1 MLQSKYLTQ
10 DGIRRMLQHIYDKGF
25 KYVFY
30 NSERCVY
37 QASQK
42 EPCFEDDDFMYCDGF
57 RQDFVDGFS
66 SEVLNDLLVGQNYI
80 DIVEQLNIVDW
91 STVAVDTPV
100 LVYDNHRECCA
111 NRYFA
116 KYENG
121 KIYAWKDGTT
131 SWTADSSN
139 FVTEWKNAELVK

>member
-1 MLQSKYLTQ
+1 MLESKYLTQ

-42 EPCFEDDDFMYCDGF
+42 EPYFEDDTFMYCDGY

-66 SEVLNDLLVGQNYI
+66 SEVLNDLLDGQNYI
-80 DIVEQLNIVDW
+80 NILNELEIVDW
-91 STVAVDTPV
+91 SQVAVDTPI
-100 LVYDNHRECCA
+100 LVQDLKGNGYVK
-111 NRYFA
+111 RYFA
-116 KYENG
+116 KYEDG

-131 SWTADSSN
+131 SWTAVSN
-139 FVTEWKNAELVK
+139 GYITVWNYAKLAE